1 MRILNFGSMNL
12 DYVYQ
17 VPHFLAPGETMAA
30 LNQQVHPGG
39 KGLNQSIA
47 MARAGVR
54 VYHAGVIGQGG
65 EQLAALLEQEGVDT
79 RYLLTRPCLQGN
91 AIIQVTPQ
99 GENCI
104 LLYGGSNQAV
114 TEAQVSETLRDFGPG
129 DLLVVQNEVS
139 CLPQMIAEAAAH
151 GMQVALNPSPFDQSL
166 RTLPYE
172 KVSWLFINEVEGA
185 QMTGC
190 ERPDD
195 ILRTLRLCYPGLK
208 IVLTLGGDGAL
219 CDTPEGWLHQPI
231 FPVQAVDTTAAGD
244 TFSGYFLAG
253 LVQGMTPEACMRRA
267 AAASAIAVSRP
278 GASGS
283 IPRADEVES
292 MLANKA

>member
-17 VPHFLAPGETMAA
+17 VPRFLTPGETMAA

-65 EQLAALLEQEGVDT
+65 EQLAALLKQEGVDT
-79 RYLLTRPCLQGN
+79 RYLLPRPCLQGN

-114 TEAQVSETLRDFGPG
+114 TEAQVSETLRDFGQG

-139 CLPQMIAEAAAH
+139 CLPQMIAEAAAR
-151 GMQVALNPSPFDQSL
+151 GMQVALNPSPFDQRL
-166 RTLPYE
+166 LALPYD

-219 CDTPEGWLHQPI
+219 CDTPAGWLHQPI

-267 AAASAIAVSRP
+267 AAASAIAVSRL